1 MKVYVTQGHEEGIG
15 LEVFFK
21 SCLFLSDSEL
31 AQINLLAFEKGVK
44 ETLISLHL
52 PFEIAADCIK
62 LANRKIPVTWLNKT
76 NHSQSFT
83 ALELGMRLAESGGV
97 LYTLPTSKDQ
107 FPGFAGHT
115 EYFRHVYRKPELGMF
130 FSAPEMQM
138 LLITDH
144 VAINDLSSVL
154 TEKRIFDS
162 LHNAYATL
170 QQWKWPTGKFLVS
183 GLNPHAGENGLIG
196 SEDKRV
202 TSSIK
207 RLQGKYK
214 IDITGPFPGDTMLK
228 ERKSTQDVLVYMFHD
243 QGLSLFKG
251 LQGFIGSNITLGLPY
266 PRFSPDHGTS
276 FGLFGKNE
284 ADYRG
289 CQFSMKQALFQ
300 LTRMYDGQDP
310 GKQSKSS
317 QPKKH

>member
-1 MKVYVTQGHEEGIG
+1 MKLYVTQGHQEGIG

-21 SCLFLSDSEL
+21 TCLFLNEHEL
-31 AQINLLAFEKGVK
+31 NSIRLLAYRSSVN
-44 ETLISLHL
+44 ETLISLRL
-52 PFEIAADCIK
+52 PFEIFPEYIQ
-62 LANRKIPVTWLNKT
+62 LSQQKIMVTWLETT

-83 ALELGMRLAESGGV
+83 SLELGMRLAESGGV

-115 EYFRHVYRKPELGMF
+115 EYFRHFYRKPELGMF
-130 FSAPEMQM
+130 FSAPGMQV
-138 LLITDH
+138 LLVTDH
-144 VAINDLSSVL
+144 VAVNELSMVL
-154 TEKRIFDS
+154 TEKRITDC
-162 LHNAYATL
+162 LENAFKTL
-170 QQWKWPTGKFLVS
+170 TSWDWPTKKFFVS

-196 SEDKRV
+196 SEDGRV
-202 TSSIK
+202 ALAVK
-207 RLQGKYK
+207 QMRDKYN
-214 IDITGPFPGDTMLK
+214 IDITGPFPGDTMLN
-228 ERKSTQDVLVYMFHD
+228 ERKSPEDVLVYLYHD

-289 CQFSMKQALFQ
+289 CQFSLKQAILQ
-300 LTRMYDGQDP
+300 LTRLIHGQNP
-310 GKQSKSS
+310 SHKS
-317 QPKKH
+317 